1 MRLPFPGIDMPSYL
15 LKDKQIFLGSL
26 NAPNTLV
33 NLSALLFC
41 ALSLLVGYFISSSI
55 TYAIFV
61 VATLLGI
68 VICFKPEIGLYLMVF
83 LIPFDAIIQVSE
95 SLGIIKLIG
104 WAVLAGW
111 MLNVAIT

>member
-41 ALSLLVGYFISSSI
+41 ALSLLVGYYISHSI
-55 TYAIFV
+55 TFAI
-61 VATLLGI
+61 LLIAALFGI
-68 VICFKPEIGLYLMVF
+68 IIILRPEIGLYLMV
-83 LIPFDAIIQVSE
+83 LSIPLEAISAVAE
-95 SLGIIKLIG
+95 SLTAIKLLG
-104 WAVLAGW
+104 WMVLAGW
-111 MLNVAIT
+111 MLNIA